1 MTQTICIIDGH
12 PDTDPKRLCRALAD
26 SYTDGA
32 ISSGYDVSR
41 INVRDLTFPLLE
53 KNEDFLTP
61 PPEPVLSEREKIA
74 AADHLVILF
83 PLWLGGMPAK
93 LRAFFEQAAR
103 AGFFLS
109 EPEKKGQWPRKM
121 MAGKS
126 ARIVITMGMPGSVY
140 RVMMDAGSLKALERG
155 ILGVSGFKPVRHT
168 ILGGAADVSGG
179 RLSAWKSEMW
189 ELGHSAG

>member
-12 PDTDPKRLCRALAD
+12 PDTNPQRLCRALAD
-26 SYTDGA
+26 SYADGA
-32 ISSGYDVSR
+32 VSSGYEVSR
-41 INVRDLTFPLLE
+41 INIRDLTFPLLE

-61 PPEPVLSEREKIA
+61 PPEPVLSQRQKIA
-74 AADHLVILF
+74 EADHLVILF

-93 LRAFFEQAAR
+93 LRGFLEQAAR

-109 EPEKKGQWPRKM
+109 EPEKEGNWPRKM

-126 ARIVITMGMPGSVY
+126 ARIVITMGMPGPVY
-140 RVMMDAGSLKALERG
+140 TAFMDAGGLKALERG

-168 ILGGAADVSGG
+168 ILGNAGNVS
-179 RLSAWKSEMW
+179 SARFHAWTSQMW
-189 ELGHSAG
+189 ELGHSAA

>member
-26 SYTDGA
+26 SYADGA
-32 ISSGYDVSR
+32 ASAGYEVSR
-41 INVRDLTFPLLE
+41 INIRELTIPLLE

-109 EPEKKGQWPRKM
+109 EPEKEGHWPRKM
-121 MAGKS
+121 MTGKS

-140 RVMMDAGSLKALERG
+140 RVMMDAGSLKVLERG
-155 ILGVSGFKPVRHT
+155 ILGVSGFKPIRHT
-168 ILGGAADVSGG
+168 ILGNAGNVS
-179 RLSAWKSEMW
+179 SERFHGWTSQMW
-189 ELGHSAG
+189 ELGHSAA

>member
-12 PDTDPKRLCRALAD
+12 PDADPKRLCRTLAD
-26 SYTDGA
+26 SYAEGA
-32 ISSGYDVSR
+32 HSSGYEVSR

-53 KNEDFLTP
+53 RNEDFLTP
-61 PPEPVLSEREKIA
+61 PPEPVLSERQKIA
-74 AADHLVILF
+74 EADHLVILF

-93 LRAFFEQAAR
+93 LRAFFEQTAR
-103 AGFFLS
+103 AGFFIS
-109 EPEKKGQWPRKM
+109 EPEPAGTWPRKM

-126 ARIVITMGMPGSVY
+126 ARVVITMGMPGAVY

-155 ILGVSGFKPVRHT
+155 ILGISGFKPVRHT
-168 ILGGAADVSGG
+168 ILGGAGDVSPQ

-189 ELGHSAG
+189 ELGHSAA